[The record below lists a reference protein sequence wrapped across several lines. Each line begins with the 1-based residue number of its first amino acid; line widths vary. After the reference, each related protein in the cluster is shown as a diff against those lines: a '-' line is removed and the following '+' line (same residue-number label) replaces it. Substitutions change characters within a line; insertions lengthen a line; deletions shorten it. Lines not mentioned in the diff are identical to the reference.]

1 MAKKQ
6 SRRSRRRTK
15 KGQMPMGGAGLI
27 RFYQD
32 EAGGIRIGPIATVLL
47 AAVLIVV
54 VIFAWL
60 GDKGVLPFL

>member
-1 MAKKQ
+1 
-6 SRRSRRRTK
+6 
-15 KGQMPMGGAGLI
+15 MPMGGAGLI